1 MMTHTYQNPNK
12 KGILVLNLG
21 SPQAP
26 TTSAVR
32 KYLREFLND
41 PRVLDINPIGRFLL
55 LNLIILPFRSP
66 KSSHAYQ
73 QVWTEAGSPLI
84 VHAKNLVQALSQKI
98 TQQNHQQDAH
108 QDLPVVLGMRYGQ
121 PSIESAVKQLID
133 QGCDHLVVFPLYP
146 QYASSTTGS
155 SIEELF
161 RVISGLWNTPFVDVI
176 PPYYDHPSFL
186 KAWHAVI
193 SDHLADFQAEHF
205 VFSFHG
211 LPERHVKKS
220 DQSDKHDHCL
230 TKANCC
236 EEICPSNRNCYSAQ
250 CFATAKGIAQL
261 MGITRDQF
269 TITFQ
274 SRLGR
279 DPWLG
284 PATDD
289 TLAKL
294 GQQGIKKIA
303 VMCPAFTA
311 DCLET
316 LEEIAVQSKTQFE
329 ALGTDYELKVLP
341 SLNVH
346 PTWVDGVIDL
356 IQQRD

>member
-1 MMTHTYQNPNK
+1 MTESYQNPNK

-21 SPQAP
+21 SPKAP

-32 KYLREFLND
+32 QYLRQFLSD

-66 KSSHAYQ
+66 KSAHAYQ
-73 QVWTEAGSPLI
+73 QIWTESGSPLI
-84 VHAKNLVQALSQKI
+84 VHGKNLVQALS
-98 TQQNHQQDAH
+98 HQEV
-108 QDLPVVLGMRYGQ
+108 PVVLGMRYGE
-121 PSIESAVKQLID
+121 PSIESAVHQLID

-155 SIEELF
+155 SLEELF
-161 RVISGLWNTPFVDVI
+161 RVITALWNTPFVEVI

-186 KAWHAVI
+186 NAWHAVI
-193 SDHLADFQAEHF
+193 QEHIADFQADHF

-220 DQSDKHDHCL
+220 DQSENQTHCL

-250 CFATAKGIAQL
+250 CFATAKGIAKL
-261 MGITRDQF
+261 MGISRDQF

-316 LEEIAVQSKTQFE
+316 LEEIAVQSKEMFE
-329 ALGTDYELKVLP
+329 SIGPDYQLKVLP

-346 PTWVDGVIDL
+346 PAWVEGVRDL
-356 IQQRD
+356 IGL